1 MRLAYLAFT
10 DRGMA
15 LAETLAAAL
24 GGEVMRCS
32 RPLKLDAWTA
42 AEFPTADGLVFVGAV
57 GIAVRAIAPHVR
69 SKTSDPA
76 VVAVDECGRFA
87 IPLLSGHLGGA
98 NDLAR
103 KIAKVCGAVPVITT
117 ATDANGVFAVDEWAK
132 RQGCHVENAE
142 RIKLVSGALLAG
154 KPVRVRSSWPIEG
167 KPPAGVIPVE
177 SGPCDVLLDVCG
189 RAEEAL
195 RLVPKIAVLGVGCR
209 RGITCEALETAFAAM
224 LQKTGLAESAI
235 CAAATIDLK
244 KDEAGLLAFCER
256 HGWPLRVYSAEQLR
270 QAEGEFTASEFVV
283 GVTGV
288 DNVCERAA
296 VLAARDGGTLRW
308 RKMAGGG
315 VTMAAALRPFAPTWR
330 WQDE

>member
-1 MRLAYLAFT
+1 MKLSYLAFT

-24 GGEVMRCS
+24 GGETMRCG

-42 AEFPTADGLVFVGAV
+42 AEFSKADGLVFVGAA

-76 VVAVDECGRFA
+76 VVAVDECGQFA
-87 IPLLSGHLGGA
+87 VPLLSGHLGGA

-103 KIAKVCGAVPVITT
+103 SVAKVCGAVPVITT

-132 RQGCHVENAE
+132 RQGCAVLNAE

-154 KPVRVRSSWPIEG
+154 KPVRVRSPWPIVGE
-167 KPPAGVIPVE
+167 PPAGVIPVE
-177 SGPCDVLLDVCG
+177 SGPCDVALDVCG
-189 RAEEAL
+189 GAEEAL
-195 RLVPKIAVLGVGCR
+195 RLVPGIAVLGVGCR
-209 RGITCEALETAFAAM
+209 RGTSCETLEAAFAA
-224 LQKTGLAESAI
+224 LLRKTGLAASAV

-244 KDEAGLLAFCER
+244 QDEAGLLEFCAR
-256 HGWPLRVYSAEQLR
+256 HGWPLRTYTAAEL
-270 QAEGEFTASEFVV
+270 QAAQGEFTSSEFVSR
-283 GVTGV
+283 VTGV

-296 VLAARDGGTLRW
+296 VLAAGEGGMLRW
-308 RKMAGGG
+308 TKQAGGG
-315 VTMAAALRPFAPTWR
+315 VTMAVALRPFAPTWR